1 MCVYIVLLYNMY
13 IFFLFRKVGEINMMI
28 SFLMI
33 IILVFAI
40 VLYTINEDMYKDRRI
55 DKSDYIIRR
64 TYTKLA
70 YIICV
75 SYFTYLVVSTIVKYI
90 INLLK

>member
-1 MCVYIVLLYNMY
+1 MMTPVL
-13 IFFLFRKVGEINMMI
+13 MM
-28 SFLMI
+28 

-40 VLYTINEDMYKDRRI
+40 VLYTVNEDMYKDGRI

-64 TYTKLA
+64 TYTKLV

-75 SYFTYLVVSTIVKYI
+75 SYFTYLIVSTVVKYI
-90 INLLK
+90 INLF

>member
-1 MCVYIVLLYNMY
+1 
-13 IFFLFRKVGEINMMI
+13 MMI

-33 IILVFAI
+33 IILIFAI

-90 INLLK
+90 INLL

>member
-1 MCVYIVLLYNMY
+1 
-13 IFFLFRKVGEINMMI
+13 MMTPI
-28 SFLMI
+28 LMI
-33 IILVFAI
+33 IILIFAI

-64 TYTKLA
+64 TYTKIA

-75 SYFTYLVVSTIVKYI
+75 SYFVYIIVSTIIKYV
-90 INLLK
+90 INLF

>member
-1 MCVYIVLLYNMY
+1 
-13 IFFLFRKVGEINMMI
+13 MMI
-28 SFLMI
+28 PILIMI
-33 IILVFAI
+33 ILIFAI
-40 VLYTINEDMYKDRRI
+40 VLYTVNEDMYKDGRI

-75 SYFTYLVVSTIVKYI
+75 SYFTYLIVSTVVKYI
-90 INLLK
+90 INLILN

>member
-1 MCVYIVLLYNMY
+1 
-13 IFFLFRKVGEINMMI
+13 MMTPI
-28 SFLMI
+28 LMT

-40 VLYTINEDMYKDRRI
+40 VLYTVNEDMYNDRRI

-64 TYTKLA
+64 TYTKLV

-75 SYFTYLVVSTIVKYI
+75 SYFTYLIVSTVVKYI
-90 INLLK
+90 INLFY

>member
-1 MCVYIVLLYNMY
+1 
-13 IFFLFRKVGEINMMI
+13 MMM
-28 SFLMI
+28 SFLMM
-33 IILVFAI
+33 IILIFAI
-40 VLYTINEDMYKDRRI
+40 VLYTVNEDMYKDRRI

-90 INLLK
+90 INLF

>member
-1 MCVYIVLLYNMY
+1 
-13 IFFLFRKVGEINMMI
+13 MMT

-33 IILVFAI
+33 IILIFAI

-75 SYFTYLVVSTIVKYI
+75 SYFTYLIVSTVVKYI
-90 INLLK
+90 INLFY

>member
-1 MCVYIVLLYNMY
+1 
-13 IFFLFRKVGEINMMI
+13 MMI

-75 SYFTYLVVSTIVKYI
+75 SYFTYLIVSTVVKYI
-90 INLLK
+90 INLFY

>member
-1 MCVYIVLLYNMY
+1 
-13 IFFLFRKVGEINMMI
+13 MMTPI
-28 SFLMI
+28 LMT

-40 VLYTINEDMYKDRRI
+40 VLYTVNEDMYKDRRI

-64 TYTKLA
+64 TYTKLV

-75 SYFTYLVVSTIVKYI
+75 SYFTYLIVSTVVKYI
-90 INLLK
+90 INLF